1 MFDRSGSNSCE
12 ALIIEQIVSTVQ
24 TLEPQQHLFPVATTT
39 QLGWQ
44 ISFSGAART
53 TDKHSCP
60 WITRVFELCKLLCL
74 ADMNHI
80 FFFFFFSLE
89 CASCIP
95 LQCFFCPWTTSPPPG
110 ANMWLLCPPVHPWNT
125 HTNVF
130 LFCFALLASFLHWK
144 APSIR
149 GGSRI
154 IRIWII
160 WIPRLEVQW
169 KWHFYFCNA
178 SLHI

>member
-95 LQCFFCPWTTSPPPG
+95 LQCFFCPWTTSPPPARTCDCFVPLSIRG
-110 ANMWLLCPPVHPWNT
+110 TPTQMC
-125 HTNVF
+125 F
-130 LFCFALLASFLHWK
+130 FFALLCWHPFCTEKHQAS
-144 APSIR
+144 
-149 GGSRI
+149 
-154 IRIWII
+154 
-160 WIPRLEVQW
+160 EVGPG
-169 KWHFYFCNA
+169 
-178 SLHI
+178 